1 MKRLIGTMLL
11 AGALATCL
19 PRLAHADDA
28 KLRADVVAN
37 MMDAG
42 NKVIELAGAMP
53 DKKYDWRPGK
63 GVRSVNEVLLHV
75 VGGNYMLPTMLGA
88 STGKSMDELMKL
100 EKTTP
105 GKAEVEKMLKE
116 SYEVASKAITG
127 VPDSEMD
134 TQVDFFGTKM
144 SKRALMLLIA
154 SHSHEH
160 LGQMIAYARVNGVTP
175 PWTAREQAAAK
186 KAAGE
191 KKTAGGM

>member
-1 MKRLIGTMLL
+1 MKRVIGTMLL
-11 AGALATCL
+11 AGVVAMGL
-19 PRLAHADDA
+19 PRTTHADDA
-28 KLRADVVAN
+28 ALRADVVAN

-42 NKVIELAGAMP
+42 TKVIELAGAVP

-105 GKAEVEKMLKE
+105 GKAEVERMLKE
-116 SYEVASKAITG
+116 SYDVASKAITA
-127 VPDSEMD
+127 VPDAEMD
-134 TQVDFFGTKM
+134 TQIDFFGTKM
-144 SKRALMLLIA
+144 SKRALMLVIA

-160 LGQMIAYARVNGVTP
+160 LGQMIAYARVNGITP

-186 KAAGE
+186 KAAAE